1 MLWLMKLLDGTNVD
15 PLSSWLGSSR
25 RDTLSSQGPS
35 QSLDSHSAIQ
45 RLYTGQTWTSFQRVP
60 ELFILVP
67 ILLNLKGNIE
77 MNLAARFS
85 TSANIGELDIRLTR
99 QTLVFGNLALLQV
112 QALLVSLLAG
122 LIAFILGLL
131 SRVSTPASTTE
142 IGGYFECVTV
152 LVASMLAAGLSSA
165 VVGSF
170 MCALVVLSR
179 KWRINPV
186 RRAFSSGLTCIEM
199 PQWTGQYRYS
209 ARSKSW

>member
-1 MLWLMKLLDGTNVD
+1 
-15 PLSSWLGSSR
+15 
-25 RDTLSSQGPS
+25 
-35 QSLDSHSAIQ
+35 
-45 RLYTGQTWTSFQRVP
+45 
-60 ELFILVP
+60 
-67 ILLNLKGNIE
+67 

-131 SRVSTPASTTE
+131 SRVSTPESTQE

-170 MCALVVLSR
+170 MCSLVVLSR
-179 KWRINPV
+179 KWRINPDNIATPLAASLGDLLSLVLLGLVSAVLV
-186 RRAFSSGLTCIEM
+186 RMMGADLSTFLHDSLLIRNTGTFVSTIVFILLLVLVGVNVAISMRNAYVQELLT
-199 PQWTGQYRYS
+199 TGWLTLIVAMLISR
-209 ARSKSW
+209 